1 MRLLHRTT
9 TLLLAA
15 ALSGAGCSSA
25 SRNPAAS
32 NTSMGPDDRFATRV
46 LSPGESREVIQILRD
61 SVDGPADDPARPAR
75 YGVRWR
81 DVRAAAA
88 HAGSKL
94 ELAILTVEDSDEGR
108 TKRINLVSIGSVP
121 VILTVRQAPAP
132 TVYEATATAGL
143 FEERIELATSLV
155 SRFDESMRLF
165 GAKPSWPPLRND

>member
-1 MRLLHRTT
+1 MRLPHRTT
-9 TLLLAA
+9 TMLLAA
-15 ALSGAGCSSA
+15 ALCGAGCSNA

-75 YGVRWR
+75 YGVRWG

-94 ELAILTVEDSDEGR
+94 QLAILSVEDSDQGR
-108 TKRINLVSIGSVP
+108 TRRINMVSIGSVP
-121 VILTVRQAPAP
+121 VTLTVRRAPAP
-132 TVYEATATAGL
+132 AVYEATATAGL
-143 FEERIELATSLV
+143 FQERTELATSLV
-155 SRFDESMRLF
+155 SGFDESMRQF

>member
-1 MRLLHRTT
+1 MRLPHLTT
-9 TLLLAA
+9 TMLLAA
-15 ALSGAGCSSA
+15 VLYGVGCSSA

-46 LSPGESREVIQILRD
+46 LSPGESREIIRILRD
-61 SVDGPADDPARPAR
+61 SVDGPAEDPARPAR
-75 YGVRWR
+75 YGVRWE
-81 DVRAAAA
+81 DIRAAAA

-94 ELAILTVEDSDEGR
+94 ELAILSIEETDEGR

-121 VILTVRQAPAP
+121 ATLTVCRAPAP

-143 FEERIELATSLV
+143 FEERTELASSLV
-155 SRFDESMRLF
+155 SRFNESMRLF